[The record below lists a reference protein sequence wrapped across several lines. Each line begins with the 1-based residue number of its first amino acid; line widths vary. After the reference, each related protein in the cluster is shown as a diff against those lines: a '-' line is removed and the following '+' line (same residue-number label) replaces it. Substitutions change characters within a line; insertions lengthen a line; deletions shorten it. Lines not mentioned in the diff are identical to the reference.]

1 MLITHISER
10 DDRMSNGNQYIEAA
24 KIAAETASENAQ
36 ITLKIALISAVITL
50 IGAGLTAWITLR
62 NARRNALVETICKQR
77 IEWVNNLRAK
87 FVDFNTLAEEYYLA
101 VKMLTNETDHE
112 PSFDFTEKYH
122 SLERSKNHI
131 KLLLNPN
138 EVFAELL
145 TNQLNEVITLF
156 FKDDFETEDYE
167 KLINSVEFFQ
177 QIILKS
183 EWKRLKTEIDKGREL
198 TPIEVRGIYQKI
210 ARRFSKHGQTSY
222 SIIKAS

>member
-1 MLITHISER
+1 
-10 DDRMSNGNQYIEAA
+10 MSNGNQYIEAA